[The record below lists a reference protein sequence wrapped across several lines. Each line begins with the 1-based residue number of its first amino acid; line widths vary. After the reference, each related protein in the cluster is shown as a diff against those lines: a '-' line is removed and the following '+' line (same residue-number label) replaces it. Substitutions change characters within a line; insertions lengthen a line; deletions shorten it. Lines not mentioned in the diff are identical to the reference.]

1 MRFGVAFIAIAAGIL
16 PACDSFGQAV
26 TSHTDVLARAAGHE
40 FTVDQAASLVAPYRE
55 VPAQRDV
62 VDALSN
68 LWVDY
73 TLLATAAAQDS
84 TLATVDLEPLLRPFM
99 DQSVVWKLRE
109 RVIQID
115 TTMTDE
121 QLQEL
126 YETEQPALEVRA
138 RHILLRLAA
147 DATPAVRDSVMNL
160 ARSLQQ
166 RAAGGEDFAELAR
179 QYGQDGSAQQGGDL
193 GFNRRGGWIP
203 DFEEVAFALE
213 PGEVSDVVETP
224 FGLHIIK
231 VEERRQPP
239 FEEVKEGYRAEAQ
252 RDRETKAEEE
262 YITSLTDTMAIE
274 VQEGAAENAREMVRS
289 PDLSLRGRAASRS
302 LVRFKNGALTA
313 SEFLDVVRTWPAQTR
328 GQFVAANDDQ
338 IGQVLEGI
346 ARNEILVNEASR
358 QGLEV
363 TEAEADSLREQT
375 RFSMRVAAV
384 NAGLTSIQPQE
395 GETMPQAIDRKVRA
409 FLEGL
414 LKGEMQAYPLGP
426 VSYALRNQFNGEVFE
441 RSFDAVVA
449 RIEAMRPPLPPSTPS
464 GTIPTPPPPDTMQR

>member
-1 MRFGVAFIAIAAGIL
+1 MTFKVGLAAFAAGTVL
-16 PACDSFGQAV
+16 ACDSFGQAV

-62 VDALSN
+62 VDALAN

-99 DQSVVWKLRE
+99 DGSVVWKLRE
-109 RVIQID
+109 RVIQVD
-115 TTMTDE
+115 TALSDE
-121 QLQEL
+121 QLQQV
-126 YETEQPALEVRA
+126 YETEQPALQVRA

-147 DATPAVRDSVMNL
+147 DATPAVRDSVTAL

-166 RAAGGEDFAELAR
+166 RATGGEDFATLAR
-179 QYGQDGSAQQGGDL
+179 VYGQDGTAQQGGDL
-193 GFNRRGGWIP
+193 GFTGRGGWVP
-203 DFEEVAFALE
+203 DFETAAFALQ

-231 VEERRQPP
+231 VEERQQPP
-239 FEEVKEGYRAEAQ
+239 FDSIKDSYRVQAQ
-252 RDRETKAEEE
+252 QDRMTKAEEA

-274 VQEGAAENAREMVRS
+274 VQEGAAENARELVRT
-289 PDLSLRGRAASRS
+289 PNLSLRGRAASRA
-302 LVRFKNGALTA
+302 LVRFRSGTLTA
-313 SEFLDVVRTWPAQTR
+313 TEFLNVVRTWPAQTR
-328 GQFVAANDDQ
+328 GQFVAAGNEQ

-346 ARNEILVNEASR
+346 ARNEILVNEANR
-358 QGLEV
+358 LGLQVSEV
-363 TEAEADSLREQT
+363 EADSLREQT
-375 RFSMRVAAV
+375 RFSMRIAAV

-441 RSFDAVVA
+441 RSFDAAVA
-449 RIEAMRPPLPPSTPS
+449 RIEAQRPPLPPSAPGGSTPS
-464 GTIPTPPPPDTMQR
+464 DSPGAAGR

>member
-1 MRFGVAFIAIAAGIL
+1 MKFEVAFIAIAAGIL

-62 VDALSN
+62 VDALAN

-73 TLLATAAAQDS
+73 TLLATAASQDS
-84 TLATVDLEPLLRPFM
+84 TLGTVDLEPLLRPFM

-109 RVIQID
+109 QVIQID
-115 TTMTDE
+115 TILTDE
-121 QLQEL
+121 ELQQL
-126 YETEQPALEVRA
+126 YETEQPALQVRA

-147 DATPAVRDSVMNL
+147 DATPAVRDSVMSL

-166 RAAGGEDFAELAR
+166 RAAAGEDFAALAR
-179 QYGQDGSAQQGGDL
+179 EYGQDGTAQQGGDL
-193 GFNRRGGWIP
+193 GFTGRGGWIP
-203 DFEEVAFALE
+203 DFEEVAFALQ

-231 VEERRQPP
+231 VEERQQPP
-239 FEEVKEGYRAEAQ
+239 FEEVKENYRSQAQ
-252 RDRETKAEEE
+252 GDRETKAEEQ
-262 YITSLTDTMAIE
+262 YITSLTDTMAIA

-289 PDLSLRGRAASRS
+289 PDLSLRGRAASRA
-302 LVRFKNGALTA
+302 LVRFKDGSLTA
-313 SEFLDVVRTWPAQTR
+313 SEFLEVVRTWPAQTR

-346 ARNEILVNEASR
+346 ARNEILVNEANR
-358 QGLEV
+358 QGLQV

-375 RFSMRVAAV
+375 RFSMRIAAV

-441 RSFDAVVA
+441 RSFDTVVA
-449 RIEAMRPPLPPSTPS
+449 RIEAMRPPMPPAPG
-464 GTIPTPPPPDTMQR
+464 GTIPPPPSGDTTQR